1 LVYTKTVEKK
11 KANMK
16 VKTILV
22 SQPEPKV
29 ENSPYFE
36 LQQKHKVKVDFRP
49 FIHVEGVTAKDVR
62 LQKIDLNNYSAII
75 LTSKNSVDHF
85 FRVAEE
91 MRYKIPE
98 GLKYFCQSE
107 AIAFYLQKYVVY
119 RKRKIYVGQKDFA
132 DLSPLIKK
140 YKDEKFLLP
149 ASDQLNADAPQT
161 LNNLKVDWTAATLYK
176 TVMSD
181 LSDLADVYYDILVFF
196 SPTGIKSLFK
206 NFPDFKQN
214 KTRIAVFGST
224 TQKEAL
230 DSGLVVDIMAPSPE
244 APSMTMAIEKYVAK
258 ANKEAK

>member
-1 LVYTKTVEKK
+1 
-11 KANMK
+11 MK

-36 LQQKHKVKVDFRP
+36 LIQKHKVKIDFRP
-49 FIHVEGVTAKDVR
+49 FIHVEGVPVKEIRA
-62 LQKIDLNNYSAII
+62 QKIDLTNFTAII
-75 LTSKNSVDHF
+75 LTSKNAVDHF

-91 MRYKIPE
+91 MRYKVPE
-98 GLKYFCQSE
+98 DLKYFCQSE
-107 AIAFYLQKYVVY
+107 AVAFYLQKYVIY
-119 RKRKIYVGQKDFA
+119 RKRKIYVGQKDFV

-140 YKDEKFLLP
+140 YKEEKFLLP
-149 ASDQLNADAPQT
+149 ASDQLNFDVPQT
-161 LNNLKVDWTAATLYK
+161 LDGLKVNWIQGIFYR

-181 LSDLADVYYDILVFF
+181 LTDLADVYYDVLAFF

-214 KTRIAVFGST
+214 ETRIAVFGST

-230 DSGLVVDIMAPSPE
+230 EHGLRVDIMAPSPE
-244 APSMTMAIEKYVAK
+244 APSMTMALEKYIAK
-258 ANKEAK
+258 TNKDK

>member
-1 LVYTKTVEKK
+1 MSS
-11 KANMK
+11 MK

-29 ENSPYFE
+29 DNSPYFD
-36 LQQKHKVKVDFRP
+36 LQQKHKVKIDFRP
-49 FIHVEGVTAKDVR
+49 FIHVEGVNAKEIR
-62 LQKIDLNNYSAII
+62 LQKIDLNNFTAII

-85 FRVAEE
+85 FRVADE

-107 AIAFYLQKYVVY
+107 AVAFYLQKYVVY
-119 RKRKIYVGQKDFA
+119 RKRKIYVGQKDFV
-132 DLSPLIKK
+132 DLTTLLKK
-140 YKDEKFLLP
+140 YKEEKFLLP
-149 ASDQLNADAPQT
+149 ASDQLNVEAKIILD
-161 LNNLKVDWTAATLYK
+161 NLKVDWTQAIFYK

-181 LSDLADVYYDILVFF
+181 LTDLSDVYFDILAFF

-214 KTRIAVFGST
+214 NTRIAVFGST

-230 DSGLVVDIMAPSPE
+230 EHGLRVDIMAPTPE
-244 APSMTMAIEKYVAK
+244 APSMTMAIDKYIAK
-258 ANKEAK
+258 ANKEK

>member
-1 LVYTKTVEKK
+1 
-11 KANMK
+11 MK

-36 LQQKHKVKVDFRP
+36 IQQKLKVKVDFRP
-49 FIHVEGVTAKDVR
+49 FIHVEGVSAKDVR
-62 LQKIDLNNYSAII
+62 AQKIDLNNYTAII
-75 LTSKNSVDHF
+75 LTSKYSIDHF

-91 MRYKIPE
+91 MRYKVPE
-98 GLKYFCQSE
+98 TLKYFCQSE

-132 DLSPLIKK
+132 DMGPLIKK

-149 ASDQLNADAPQT
+149 ASDQLNHDIPPT
-161 LNNLKVDWTAATLYK
+161 LNALKIDWTPGTFYK

-181 LSDLADVYYDILVFF
+181 LSDLKDVYYDILAFF
-196 SPTGIKSLFK
+196 TPTGIKSLFK
-206 NFPDFKQN
+206 NFPDFEQN
-214 KTRIAVFGST
+214 NTRIAVFGST

-230 DSGLVVDIMAPSPE
+230 EHGLRVDIMAPTPDT
-244 APSMTMAIEKYVAK
+244 PSMTMALEKYIIK
-258 ANKEAK
+258 ANKETKEK